1 MKCNKAK
8 TSKMRYACIRKWFSL
23 GREKGKRDQGG
34 RSILEILTAFLL
46 KKRTKDNLEKS
57 IMTSLNWI
65 TEIWGIYIILYVL
78 SVLLKYFELKNSFT
92 SNIN

>member
-1 MKCNKAK
+1 M
-8 TSKMRYACIRKWFSL
+8 RKWFSL

>member
-1 MKCNKAK
+1 M
-8 TSKMRYACIRKWFSL
+8 
-23 GREKGKRDQGG
+23 
-34 RSILEILTAFLL
+34 EILTAFLL

>member
-1 MKCNKAK
+1 M
-8 TSKMRYACIRKWFSL
+8 
-23 GREKGKRDQGG
+23 
-34 RSILEILTAFLL
+34 EILTAFLL

-65 TEIWGIYIILYVL
+65 TEIRGIYIILYVL

-92 SNIN
+92 SHIN

>member
-1 MKCNKAK
+1 M
-8 TSKMRYACIRKWFSL
+8 
-23 GREKGKRDQGG
+23 
-34 RSILEILTAFLL
+34 EILTAFLL

-65 TEIWGIYIILYVL
+65 TEIRGIYIILYVL